1 MSIERYNA
9 PNRNVPAVS
18 PTQSIDLSQPTNPCE
33 VVVSPGPQ
41 ALPPSVVILP
51 TSTAKGLAFG
61 ALAVLIA
68 ACLMTGGLFYLL
80 GTSKGPVAAA
90 SAVPQPPVIQ
100 QVTYEVI
107 QGSSVGRS
115 AGPAPQYPRGYEAI
129 APPPPRLSKPMPRT
143 FDSFLLEQEER

>member
-9 PNRNVPAVS
+9 QNPNVPAVPPS
-18 PTQSIDLSQPTNPCE
+18 QSTDLSRPANQCE
-33 VVVSPGPQ
+33 IVVLPRHD
-41 ALPPSVVILP
+41 ALPPSVVVLP
-51 TSTAKGLAFG
+51 TSTAKGLAIG

-80 GTSKGPVAAA
+80 GTSKGPVAA
-90 SAVPQPPVIQ
+90 SAAPQPPVIQ

-115 AGPAPQYPRGYEAI
+115 AGPVPEQRGYSI
-129 APPPPRLSKPMPRT
+129 APPPPALSRSRPRT
-143 FDSFLLEQEER
+143 FDSFLLDQER